1 MANKI
6 QIKRTAVSSRTPN
19 TTNSSNNRY
28 IDTGELALNITDG
41 KLFSSN
47 GSVYFEV
54 GANLQYLTVT
64 SDMSVSGNSTL
75 SRVVA
80 NGSLGTAGQM
90 LTTNGTAVYWE
101 TGVDSATALAY
112 AIALG

>member
-19 TTNSSNNRY
+19 TTNSANNRY

-41 KLFSSN
+41 KLYSSN
-47 GSVYFEV
+47 GTVYFEV
-54 GANLQYLTVT
+54 GANLQNLTVT
-64 SDMSVSGNSTL
+64 SNASLTAVI
-75 SRVVA
+75 A
-80 NGSLGTAGQM
+80 NGSTGSVGDVLAS
-90 LTTNGTAVYWE
+90 NGSVVYW
-101 TGVDSATALAY
+101 TTPGIDAATALAY

>member
-19 TTNSSNNRY
+19 TTNSANNRY

-41 KLFSSN
+41 KLYSSN
-47 GSVYFEV
+47 GTVYFEV
-54 GANLQYLTVT
+54 GANLQHLTVPSNASLT
-64 SDMSVSGNSTL
+64 AVI
-75 SRVVA
+75 A
-80 NGSLGTAGQM
+80 NGSTGSVGDVLAS
-90 LTTNGTAVYWE
+90 NGSVVYW
-101 TGVDSATALAY
+101 TTPGIDSATALAY